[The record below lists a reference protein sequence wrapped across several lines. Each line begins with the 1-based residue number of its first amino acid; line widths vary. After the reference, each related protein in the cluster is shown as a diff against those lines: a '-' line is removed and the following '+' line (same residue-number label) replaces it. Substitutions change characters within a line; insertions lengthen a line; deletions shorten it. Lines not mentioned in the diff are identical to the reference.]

1 METSSKK
8 PSSDEGL
15 VERAQSGD
23 LQAMDTLVSMH
34 HGSVYRAAFSIL
46 RDQDKASDATQDTFL
61 KAFRG
66 LQTFRGE
73 ASFKTWVLAIAA
85 NEARGLL
92 RKEGRRK
99 ELALDAVGPVQSNE
113 AGADEVVERDEDS
126 QKVKSLL
133 THLPEKQREAV
144 TLRIFGEL
152 SFREIGVLIG
162 SSEGAARVNYHH
174 GIRRLREMM
183 E

>member
-8 PSSDEGL
+8 PSLEVGL
-15 VERAQSGD
+15 VEKAQSGD
-23 LQAMDTLVSMH
+23 LQAMDALVSMH
-34 HGSVYRAAFSIL
+34 HESVYRVAFSIL
-46 RDQDKASDATQDTFL
+46 RDKDKASDATQDTFL
-61 KAFRG
+61 KAFKG
-66 LQTFRGE
+66 IQSFRGE
-73 ASFKTWVLAIAA
+73 ASFKTWILAIAA

-113 AGADEVVERDEDS
+113 AGVDEVVERDEES
-126 QKVKSLL
+126 QRVKNLL
-133 THLPEKQREAV
+133 TQLPPKQREAV
-144 TLRIFGEL
+144 TLRIFGDL
-152 SFREIGVLIG
+152 SFREIGAMIG

-174 GIRRLREMM
+174 GIRRIREMM

>member
-1 METSSKK
+1 MEKTSKN
-8 PSSDEGL
+8 PSSDEAL
-15 VERAQSGD
+15 VEKARSGD
-23 LQAMDTLVSMH
+23 LQAMDALVTMH

-66 LQTFRGE
+66 LQKFRGE
-73 ASFKTWVLAIAA
+73 ASFKTWILAIAA
-85 NEARGLL
+85 NEARGML

-99 ELALDAVGPVQSNE
+99 EMALDAVGPVQSNE
-113 AGADEVVERDEDS
+113 AGVDEVVERDEDS
-126 QKVKSLL
+126 QRVKRLL

-152 SFREIGVLIG
+152 SFREIGAMIG